1 VNDQKTHL
9 ATKHHMILCEQCQK
23 PTTLTMEEHKKN
35 ECMMRTVE
43 CRHCHDSLLANA
55 YLDHLTEHARDCK
68 KRLIL
73 LKEMKSKEMI
83 LFFRY
88 SKEIEDLFEFTY
100 GTRIE
105 ESESL

>member
-1 VNDQKTHL
+1 
-9 ATKHHMILCEQCQK
+9 
-23 PTTLTMEEHKKN
+23 
-35 ECMMRTVE
+35 
-43 CRHCHDSLLANA
+43 
-55 YLDHLTEHARDCK
+55 
-68 KRLIL
+68 
-73 LKEMKSKEMI
+73 MI